1 MPMFFGNLFGSRPA
15 PPPKALEPPK
25 VTDPEV
31 QEARRKGIELERR
44 RRGRSS
50 TLLTGPLG
58 LESTDKKK
66 EKKTMLGGGFIDV

>member
-15 PPPKALEPPK
+15 PPKAIEPPA

-58 LESTDKKK
+58 LERTDKKK
-66 EKKTMLGGGFIDV
+66 EKKTMLGGGFIGV